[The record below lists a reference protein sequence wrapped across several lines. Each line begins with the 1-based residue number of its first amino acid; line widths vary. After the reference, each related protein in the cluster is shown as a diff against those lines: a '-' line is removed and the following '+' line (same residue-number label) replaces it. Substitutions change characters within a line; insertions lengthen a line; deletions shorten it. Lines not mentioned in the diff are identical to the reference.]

1 MTVRGETRGDLLPPP
16 HCVDWLGRWVE
27 EEEREEEEE
36 EQEGGVLEGQGAALP
51 RESHSCLTRQ
61 GEDEVVPGTVL

>member
-1 MTVRGETRGDLLPPP
+1 MTLRGETRGDLLPPP
-16 HCVDWLGRWVE
+16 HPVDWLGHWV
-27 EEEREEEEE
+27 EEEE

-61 GEDEVVPGTVL
+61 GEDEAVPGTVL